1 MRSMKLVF
9 ATAVII
15 TAVALIILT
24 ALIASAQTPQLINYQ
39 AVARNSAQVVVPGLQ
54 RRDAWTEMVIA
65 DRFADVELVDLD
77 AV

>member
-1 MRSMKLVF
+1 VCGQVKDTENATPVVAALLGDFLLRLLV
-9 ATAVII
+9 TR
-15 TAVALIILT
+15 
-24 ALIASAQTPQLINYQ
+24 
-39 AVARNSAQVVVPGLQ
+39 AVARNSAQIVVRGLQ